1 MNQEAYPFL
10 ELAADISRDIKAQ
23 LKPPSESQPFSDD
36 PVVLIALVK
45 NTRTYIERVA
55 HQANGAY
62 ANGWYDASAVMLRRL
77 LETLVIEC
85 FEKHGI
91 SSKIKDKDGN
101 FFFLRDLVGAATSE
115 PSWNLGRN
123 AKSALVKLKDLG
135 DKSAHN
141 RRFNAHRED
150 IERLVPSIRDVVQ
163 ELISLAELQS
173 KR

>member
-1 MNQEAYPFL
+1 MNDSALIALQVAG
-10 ELAADISRDIKAQ
+10 AISQDLREK
-23 LKPPSESQPFSDD
+23 LKPPSETQSFPEH

-45 NTRTYIERVA
+45 NTRGYIEKVA

-77 LETLVIEC
+77 LETLIIEC
-85 FEKHGI
+85 YEKFQI
-91 SSKIKDKDGN
+91 SSKIQDKDGN
-101 FFFLRDLVGAATSE
+101 FLFLRDLVAAVSTE
-115 PSWNLGRN
+115 ASWNLGRN
-123 AKSALVKLKDLG
+123 ARAALHKLKDLG

-163 ELISLAELQS
+163 ELVALADL
-173 KR
+173 KRSP